1 MFIYEVFTNYVVKSQ
16 IMHKRICQCILWFIC
31 LFQLQNSLM
40 MFPSMV
46 TQLMDKCG
54 VVIDPQV
61 ATHAFFGVQAELW

>member
-1 MFIYEVFTNYVVKSQ
+1 MNKFASVHYDI
-16 IMHKRICQCILWFIC
+16 IAL
-31 LFQLQNSLM
+31 QLQNSLM

>member
-1 MFIYEVFTNYVVKSQ
+1 MKKIAG
-16 IMHKRICQCILWFIC
+16 MHYDLIVL
-31 LFQLQNSLM
+31 QLQNSLM

-61 ATHAFFGVQAELW
+61 ATHAFFGAQAELW

>member
-1 MFIYEVFTNYVVKSQ
+1 MPNDAQTDLP
-16 IMHKRICQCILWFIC
+16 MHFVLIVLQM
-31 LFQLQNSLM
+31 QNSLM